1 MSEMKNLYT
10 EEQERASEEMLAEAT
25 RDWFE
30 PSAIRKR
37 YATGSSA
44 DMSGEVVALL
54 EHIDHLEERRL
65 DEMEHYTSMIRDI
78 TDAAIYWRKLYQEAQ
93 S

>member
-10 EEQERASEEMLAEAT
+10 EEQEKAAEEMLGA
-25 RDWFE
+25 WFE

-44 DMSGEVVALL
+44 DSVGEVAALL

-65 DEMEHYTSMIRDI
+65 DEMKHYTSMIRDI

>member
-10 EEQERASEEMLAEAT
+10 EEQEKAAEEMLGA
-25 RDWFE
+25 WFE

-37 YATGSSA
+37 YADGSA
-44 DMSGEVVALL
+44 GTQVEVAALL

-65 DEMEHYTSMIRDI
+65 DEMKHYTSMIRDI